1 MTVITTSTDHI
12 RRDGDDDDDD
22 DDDDEDEDDEKKG
35 FRDGPT
41 RSLSQG
47 LTLAGRWPLRRLI
60 APRNKVSHD
69 AACPAPHDFKHDQTS
84 MAYVYT

>member
-1 MTVITTSTDHI
+1 MTMVKMMN
-12 RRDGDDDDDD
+12 RMKMMRVGGRDGV
-22 DDDDEDEDDEKKG
+22 
-35 FRDGPT
+35 RDGPT

-47 LTLAGRWPLRRLI
+47 LTLAGRWPLRCLI